1 MLGSLVEDILL
12 ILLAETRTLDREP
25 VKVGELAVAAVEDFQ
40 AAAARAG
47 LGLEVEIAPSL
58 PPVSGAALHLR
69 RVLDNLINNALKF
82 TPAGGL
88 IRVSV
93 QSNTKHVILQ
103 VKDTG
108 IGIAPDQQK
117 RIFDR
122 FYQVG
127 DSSRRPYGGVGLGL
141 ALVKEIAEAHGGTVA
156 VESRENEG
164 STFTVTL
171 PVLEDSDRALNGVA
185 P

>member
-1 MLGSLVEDILL
+1 
-12 ILLAETRTLDREP
+12 LAI
-25 VKVGELAVAAVEDFQ
+25 AAVEDFQ
-40 AAAARAG
+40 AAAERAG
-47 LGLEVEIAPSL
+47 LELGIEVASDL
-58 PPVSGAALHLR
+58 PAVGGAALHLR

-82 TPAGGL
+82 TPAGGS
-88 IRVSV
+88 IRVGV
-93 QSNTKHVILQ
+93 QSNAKHVILQ

-122 FYQVG
+122 FYQVNG
-127 DSSRRPYGGVGLGL
+127 SSKRRYGGVGLGL
-141 ALVKEIAEAHGGTVA
+141 ALVKEIAEAHGGAVT
-156 VESRENEG
+156 VESQENEG

-171 PVLEDSDRALNGVA
+171 PVLEDSDRAPNGVV

>member
-1 MLGSLVEDILL
+1 MLD
-12 ILLAETRTLDREP
+12 
-25 VKVGELAVAAVEDFQ
+25 ELALAAVEDFQ
-40 AAAARAG
+40 AAADRAG
-47 LGLEVEIAPSL
+47 LELKIEVTPDL
-58 PPVSGAALHLR
+58 PAVSGATIHLR

-82 TPAGGL
+82 TPAGGS
-88 IRVSV
+88 ISVCV
-93 QSNTKHVILQ
+93 QSNAQHVVLQ

-108 IGIAPDQQK
+108 IGIAPDQQE

-127 DSSRRPYGGVGLGL
+127 SFSKRQYGGVGLGL
-141 ALVKEIAEAHGGTVA
+141 ALVKEIAEAHGGTVT

-171 PVLEDSDRALNGVA
+171 PVLGDSD
-185 P
+185 

>member
-1 MLGSLVEDILL
+1 
-12 ILLAETRTLDREP
+12 LD
-25 VKVGELAVAAVEDFQ
+25 ELAVAAVEDFQ

-47 LGLEVEIAPSL
+47 LELGIEVASDL
-58 PPVSGAALHLR
+58 PAVGGAALHLR

-82 TPAGGL
+82 TPVGGSV
-88 IRVSV
+88 RVSV

-108 IGIAPDQQK
+108 IGIAPDKQE

-122 FYQVG
+122 FYQVD
-127 DSSRRPYGGVGLGL
+127 DSSRARYGGVGLGL
-141 ALVKEIAEAHGGTVA
+141 ALVKEIAEAHGGTVT
-156 VESRENEG
+156 VESQENEG

-171 PVLEDSDRALNGVA
+171 PVLEDPDRVLNGVA
-185 P
+185 SC